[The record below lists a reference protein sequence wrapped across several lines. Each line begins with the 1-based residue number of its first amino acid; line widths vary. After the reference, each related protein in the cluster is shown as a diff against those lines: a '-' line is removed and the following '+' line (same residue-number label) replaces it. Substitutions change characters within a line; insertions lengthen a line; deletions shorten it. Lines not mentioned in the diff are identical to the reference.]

1 MCDIVEG
8 EDVVPIC
15 NEGKVSSRG
24 NKRPEVEFLFLAAVA
39 IDLENDLARRC
50 AVTVDKTRG
59 HFRAVLAA
67 RLSPRKL
74 LPAQL
79 SLMALFCLNMKLPK
93 CCLAHKAAAS
103 TPNYW

>member
-8 EDVVPIC
+8 EDVVPIY

-50 AVTVDKTRG
+50 AVTVE
-59 HFRAVLAA
+59 
-67 RLSPRKL
+67 
-74 LPAQL
+74 
-79 SLMALFCLNMKLPK
+79 
-93 CCLAHKAAAS
+93 
-103 TPNYW
+103 